1 MKPQTKHVCVIG
13 AGIVGLSTAWR
24 LIQDGWQ
31 VSVIEENAAPG
42 LITSYANGAQLSYS
56 YVAPLAEPSALT
68 NLPKWLLQKDG
79 PLRIHPSLSPD
90 FLRWSLSFASH
101 CTKALAHQT
110 TRDLLG
116 LGYLSRRVLRE
127 WLADAPTNSAAAL
140 ALDYRTNGKLVVF
153 RDLAALASARTQ
165 ADYQRSLDVSCEQYA
180 LSPSECVQKE
190 PALAAM
196 QSKLVGGMYTPSEDV
211 IDSHGLCKYLERLI
225 VSHGGKLYYDTCIT
239 GAVLESRR
247 CVAIKLKTQS
257 ALSQEAEKAET
268 SSDAKGANTS
278 EFKADF
284 FVIAAGLSSRE
295 LLQKFATHAPL
306 LGLKGFSITL
316 NCEHGIAPSVT
327 ITDSHHKIV
336 FAKLGQRLRVA
347 GMVDLGREN
356 RDIDDTRI
364 AALIQQARDNFPEA
378 GDYSK
383 VQTWAG
389 LRPATP
395 SGRPIIDQTACENV
409 YANIGHGTLGLTLAA
424 GSADLLAAKLAGRKS
439 SLPLEPFTFKAA

>member
-1 MKPQTKHVCVIG
+1 
-13 AGIVGLSTAWR
+13 
-24 LIQDGWQ
+24 
-31 VSVIEENAAPG
+31 
-42 LITSYANGAQLSYS
+42 
-56 YVAPLAEPSALT
+56 LAEPSALT

-79 PLRIHPSLSPD
+79 PLHIHPSLSPN
-90 FLRWSLSFASH
+90 FLRWTLSFATH
-101 CTKALAHQT
+101 CTSARAQQT

-127 WLADAPTNSAAAL
+127 WLANVPTSWATAA

-153 RDLAALASARTQ
+153 RDPAALASATAQ
-165 ADYQRSLDVSCEQYA
+165 VNYQRSLNVGCEQHV
-180 LSPSECVQKE
+180 LSPSECVQTE

-196 QSKLVGGMYTPSEDV
+196 QSKLVGGIYTPSEDV
-211 IDSHGLCKYLERLI
+211 VDSHGLCKYLERLI
-225 VSHGGKLYYDTCIT
+225 VSHGGSLHYDTRIT
-239 GAVLESRR
+239 GAVLKGRR
-247 CVAIKLKTQS
+247 CIALKLKSQS
-257 ALSQEAEKAET
+257 TLLQQVKTVDSAGPSEL
-268 SSDAKGANTS
+268 S

-284 FVIAAGLSSRE
+284 FVVAAGLSSRE
-295 LLQKFATHAPL
+295 LLQKFNTHAPL

-316 NCEHGIAPSVT
+316 DCEKGIAPSMS

-336 FAKLGQRLRVA
+336 FAKLGNRLRAA

-356 RDIDDTRI
+356 RDLDANRI
-364 AALIQQARDNFPEA
+364 AALIQQARDNFPDA

-395 SGRPIIDQTACENV
+395 SSRPIIDQTAFDNV

-424 GSADLLAAKLAGRKS
+424 GSADLLADKLAGRTS
-439 SLPLEPFTFKAA
+439 SLPLEPFTFKSA

>member
-1 MKPQTKHVCVIG
+1 MINPQTKHVCVIG

-24 LIQDGWQ
+24 LMQDGWQ
-31 VSVIEENAAPG
+31 VSVIEESAAPG
-42 LITSYANGAQLSYS
+42 LVTSYANGAQLSYS

-79 PLRIHPSLSPD
+79 PLHIHPSLSPN
-90 FLRWSLSFASH
+90 FLRWTLSFATH
-101 CTKALAHQT
+101 CTSARAQQT

-116 LGYLSRRVLRE
+116 LGYLSRRILRE
-127 WLADAPTNSAAAL
+127 WLANVPASWATAA

-153 RDLAALASARTQ
+153 RDPVALASANAQ
-165 ADYQRSLDVSCEQYA
+165 VNYQRSLNVGCEQHV
-180 LSPSECVQKE
+180 LSPFECVQTE

-196 QSKLVGGMYTPSEDV
+196 QSKLVGGIYTPSEDV
-211 IDSHGLCKYLERLI
+211 VDSHGLCKYLERLI
-225 VSHGGKLYYDTCIT
+225 VSHGGSLHYDTRIT
-239 GAVLESRR
+239 GAVLEGRR
-247 CVAIKLKTQS
+247 CIALKLKSQS
-257 ALSQEAEKAET
+257 AVLQEPQSLET
-268 SSDAKGANTS
+268 ADMK
-278 EFKADF
+278 EFTADF
-284 FVIAAGLSSRE
+284 FVVAAGLSSRE
-295 LLQKFATHAPL
+295 LLQKFDTRAPL

-316 NCEHGIAPSVT
+316 DCEKGIAPSMS
-327 ITDSHHKIV
+327 ITDSYHKIV
-336 FAKLGQRLRVA
+336 FAKLGNRLRAA

-356 RDIDDTRI
+356 RELDANRI
-364 AALIQQARDNFPEA
+364 AALIQQARDNFPDA

-395 SGRPIIDQTACENV
+395 SSLPIIDQTAFDNV

-424 GSADLLAAKLAGRKS
+424 GSADLLANKLAGRTS

>member
-1 MKPQTKHVCVIG
+1 MINPQTKHVCVIG

-24 LIQDGWQ
+24 LMQDGWQ
-31 VSVIEENAAPG
+31 VSVIEESAAPG
-42 LITSYANGAQLSYS
+42 LVTSYANGAQLSYS

-79 PLRIHPSLSPD
+79 PLHIHPSLSPN
-90 FLRWSLSFASH
+90 FLRWTLSFATH
-101 CTKALAHQT
+101 CTSARAQQT

-116 LGYLSRRVLRE
+116 LGYLSRRILRE
-127 WLADAPTNSAAAL
+127 WLANVPASWATAA

-153 RDLAALASARTQ
+153 RDPVALASANAQ
-165 ADYQRSLDVSCEQYA
+165 VNYQRSLNVGCEQHV
-180 LSPSECVQKE
+180 LSPFECVQTE

-196 QSKLVGGMYTPSEDV
+196 QSKLVGGIYTPSEDV
-211 IDSHGLCKYLERLI
+211 VDSHGLCKYLERLI
-225 VSHGGKLYYDTCIT
+225 VSHGGSLHYDTRIT
-239 GAVLESRR
+239 GAVLEGRR
-247 CVAIKLKTQS
+247 CIALKLKSQS
-257 ALSQEAEKAET
+257 AVLQEPQSVET
-268 SSDAKGANTS
+268 ADMK
-278 EFKADF
+278 EFTADF
-284 FVIAAGLSSRE
+284 FVVAAGLSSRE
-295 LLQKFATHAPL
+295 LLQKFDTRAPL

-316 NCEHGIAPSVT
+316 DCEKGIAPSMS
-327 ITDSHHKIV
+327 ITDSYHKIV
-336 FAKLGQRLRVA
+336 FAKLGNRLRAA

-356 RDIDDTRI
+356 RELDANRI
-364 AALIQQARDNFPEA
+364 AALIQQARDNFPDA

-395 SGRPIIDQTACENV
+395 SSRPIIDQTAFDNV

-424 GSADLLAAKLAGRKS
+424 GSADLLADKLAGRTS